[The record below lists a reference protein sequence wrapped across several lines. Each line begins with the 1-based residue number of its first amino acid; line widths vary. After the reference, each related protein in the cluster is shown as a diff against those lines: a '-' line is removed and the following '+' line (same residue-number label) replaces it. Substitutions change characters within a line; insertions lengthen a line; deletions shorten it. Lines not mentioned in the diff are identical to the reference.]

1 MSRDATVQTVSA
13 AQERCCHDETVPVE
27 YPTDRV
33 ERELRQLIA
42 TMRPGDRLP
51 SVGDLAAEH
60 HTSRATVSKAVQRLV
75 DAGLLVVLPNYGTF
89 VAE

>member
-1 MSRDATVQTVSA
+1 M
-13 AQERCCHDETVPVE
+13 PVE

-33 ERELRQLIA
+33 ERELRQRVDAGEWQPGERIPAVGTLA
-42 TMRPGDRLP
+42 TQ
-51 SVGDLAAEH
+51 H

-89 VAE
+89 RA